1 MSVQNI
7 LNNPKRIDIIAKKV
21 FNSVDKDGSGLID
34 MNELE
39 KVMVTIY
46 SDLDLTM
53 LSHNEVKEVF
63 NMFDADNSTMISYK
77 EFRVLIA
84 GILESFD

>member
-1 MSVQNI
+1 MSAQNI
-7 LNNPKRIDIIAKKV
+7 LNNPKRIDKIAKKV
-21 FNSVDKDGSGLID
+21 FNSVDKEGSGLID

-46 SDLDLTM
+46 SDLDLPM
-53 LSHNEVKEVF
+53 PSHNEVKEVF
-63 NMFDADNSTMISYK
+63 NMLDADNSTMISYK

>member
-7 LNNPKRIDIIAKKV
+7 LNNPKKIDKIARRV

-39 KVMVTIY
+39 KVMTTI
-46 SDLDLTM
+46 SEDLDLPM
-53 LSHNEVKEVF
+53 PSHNEVKEVF
-63 NMFDADNSTMISYK
+63 NMLDEDKSTMISYK
-77 EFRVLIA
+77 EFRVLIV
-84 GILESFD
+84 GILESLA

>member
-7 LNNPKRIDIIAKKV
+7 LNNPKKIDKIARRV

-39 KVMVTIY
+39 KVMTTI
-46 SDLDLTM
+46 SEDLDLPIP
-53 LSHNEVKEVF
+53 SH
-63 NMFDADNSTMISYK
+63 K
-77 EFRVLIA
+77 EFRVLIV
-84 GILESFD
+84 GILESLA

>member
-7 LNNPKRIDIIAKKV
+7 LNNPKRIDKIAKKV

-63 NMFDADNSTMISYK
+63 NMLVQIT
-77 EFRVLIA
+77 VL
-84 GILESFD
+84 

>member
-1 MSVQNI
+1 MSAQNI

-77 EFRVLIA
+77 EFRVLIV
-84 GILESFD
+84 GILESFA

>member
-7 LNNPKRIDIIAKKV
+7 LNNPKRIDKIAKKV

-39 KVMVTIY
+39 KVMVTIS
-46 SDLDLTM
+46 SDLDLPIP
-53 LSHNEVKEVF
+53 SHNEVKEVF
-63 NMFDADNSTMISYK
+63 NMLDADNSTMISYK
-77 EFRVLIA
+77 EFRVLIV
-84 GILESFD
+84 GILESFA